1 MSGEYCYQGGLVK
14 KRKNS
19 TCNVLQIPIETEQFQ
34 NFVLQVFIFQH
45 RFLHL
50 VLQCFESWKVM
61 QVDVG
66 LFDLFPQ
73 FFNGVVVRRVTGKLI
88 NSETLFAGLEKL
100 SGLFADLIFRPVL
113 DQNDVAFIFGENA
126 FDKLN
131 I

>member
-1 MSGEYCYQGGLVK
+1 
-14 KRKNS
+14 
-19 TCNVLQIPIETEQFQ
+19 
-34 NFVLQVFIFQH
+34 
-45 RFLHL
+45 
-50 VLQCFESWKVM
+50 M